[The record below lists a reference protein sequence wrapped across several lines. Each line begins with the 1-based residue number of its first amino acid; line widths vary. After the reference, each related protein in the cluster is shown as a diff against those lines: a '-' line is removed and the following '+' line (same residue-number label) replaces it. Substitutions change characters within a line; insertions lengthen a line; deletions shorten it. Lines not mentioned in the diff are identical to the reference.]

1 MDRREQMARDFLSGK
16 GADAQE
22 YFVYFKQPQRMTG
35 GKAPSCAEGASAQR
49 FLDFIALSISRL
61 ASLAAALSRLS

>member
-1 MDRREQMARDFLSGK
+1 MDRREQMARNFLSGK

-35 GKAPSCAEGASAQR
+35 EKAPPDGEGASAQR
-49 FLDFIALSISRL
+49 FLNFIARSISRF
-61 ASLAAALSRLS
+61 ASFAAALSRLS